1 MTMRIDDF
9 KTALAQGGARSNL
22 FRCTVFWPNATITG
36 EADTVIGG
44 DALHSFMI
52 KTAALPGSSVTSIPV
67 PFRGRQL
74 KVTGDRQFVDWNVS
88 VTNDANFAVRNAFER
103 WHDAINGA
111 VTNVSGNGIDVSR
124 FDTYAGNIEI
134 DQLGRDGRAI
144 KRYRLIGAW
153 PTDVSQIDVSFD
165 AGDIEEF
172 NVQFSYQ
179 WFETDTTFEPS
190 TGSFVTPPSFSA

>member
-1 MTMRIDDF
+1 MSMRIDDF

-22 FRCTVFWPNATITG
+22 FRATVFWPNATVTG

-52 KTAALPGSSVTSIPV
+52 KTAALPGSSVASIPV

-74 KVTGDRQFVDWNVS
+74 KVTGDRQFADWNVS
-88 VTNDANFAVRNAFER
+88 ITNDANFAVRNAFER

-111 VTNVSGNGIDVSR
+111 VTNVSGNGIDVTT
-124 FDTYAGNIEI
+124 FDTYVGNVEI
-134 DQLGRDGRAI
+134 DQLGRDGNAI

-153 PTDVSQIDVSFD
+153 PTEVSPIDVSFD

-172 NVQFSYQ
+172 TVNFTYQ

-190 TGSFVTPPSFSA
+190 TGSFVTPPSFNA